1 MAKRILA
8 AATFLVS
15 VGASGPALAAFD
27 QPAPP
32 AERTYWEVKWDDA
45 LCTLTR
51 RHTGEHPV
59 SFSLALAPTSRL
71 LAVQL
76 DFDGPELETRGSK
89 SKLDLLFSP
98 GGESLPLDFTVLHE
112 GGRNNLIA
120 FSNTSWL
127 DRLAAARSI
136 RFGASGR
143 FPVVELGD
151 AAKAV
156 TGLRACL
163 DDMLRAWGVDG
174 AALDALRRLPDLD
187 GPPALGLPMA
197 HLARGQG
204 GGQRRPLSRLEVT
217 ADGRVA
223 ACRVV
228 LGSRGADTDSK
239 ICDLWQRRAR
249 FRPALAADG
258 RPVPATIIAEF
269 IWKIP

>member
-1 MAKRILA
+1 MKRMLLA
-8 AATFLVS
+8 AAFLFS
-15 VGASGPALAAFD
+15 IGAAAPAIGAFD
-27 QPAPP
+27 QPAPA
-32 AERTYWEVKWDDA
+32 AERTYWEVRWDDA

-71 LAVQL
+71 VAVQL
-76 DFDGPELETRGSK
+76 DFDGPELETRGGK

-98 GGESLPLDFTVLHE
+98 GGGSLPLDFTVLHE

-120 FSNTSWL
+120 FSNTAWL

-136 RFGASGR
+136 SFGGSGR

-156 TGLRACL
+156 AGLRACR
-163 DDMLRAWGVDG
+163 DDMLREWGVDG

-204 GGQRRPLSRLEVT
+204 GAQPRPLSRLEVT

-239 ICDLWQRRAR
+239 ICELWQRRAR